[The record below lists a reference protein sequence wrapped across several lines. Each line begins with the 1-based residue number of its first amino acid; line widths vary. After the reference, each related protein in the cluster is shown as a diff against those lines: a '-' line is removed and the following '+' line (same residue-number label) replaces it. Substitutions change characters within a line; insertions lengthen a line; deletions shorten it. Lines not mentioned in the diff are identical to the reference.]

1 MAASYSL
8 EESEMSDMHDHPL
21 RFKATNEL
29 HARPFPIVSAS
40 ARAAF
45 FAYGNSDGSLKRSN
59 SSDWDHLIQLLDR
72 FGAPH
77 PAPNATHYFGKLGQA
92 WIKWECHTEFTTYTA
107 IIDSLGKVAFD
118 GTEFNVFPADWLA
131 STPGVRLTSAAIR
144 IESTA
149 STKTIERHLKSH
161 FVAESLAVSRV
172 LDSAAVIAGDYRID
186 VHGNLRFSVFVA
198 PTTGRNRIGRIV
210 QRLNEIEVY
219 KAMSMLGLFKAR
231 ELSSKLS
238 VVDQSMSELVAALS
252 NENVSAEA
260 NLDALLEMSAELESN
275 SAQVAYRF
283 AASKAYAAIVSQRIE
298 VLREERFEGLQT
310 FREFMMRRYDPSMRT
325 VQAMD
330 SRLQDLIARAKR
342 TGDLLRTRVNVER
355 QGQNQDLLASMNRR
369 ADMQLHLQKTVE
381 GLSIVAVSYY
391 ATGLMLYLLAP
402 IPSIFGVPKVFLT
415 AAVAPIVVAA
425 VYFALRRIRKNLK

>member
-1 MAASYSL
+1 
-8 EESEMSDMHDHPL
+8 MSDMREHPL

-45 FAYGNSDGSLKRSN
+45 FAYGSLDDSVGRSN

-92 WIKWECHTEFTTYTA
+92 WIKWERHTEFTTYTA
-107 IIDSLGKVAFD
+107 IFDNLGIVAFD
-118 GTEFNVFPADWLA
+118 GTEFNIFPADWLD
-131 STPGVRLTSAAIR
+131 STPGVRLTSSAIR

-149 STKTIERHLKSH
+149 STKTIQRHLKSH

-172 LDSAAVIAGDYRID
+172 LDGAAVIAGDYRID
-186 VHGNLRFSVFVA
+186 VHGNLRFSVFVS
-198 PTTGRNRIGRIV
+198 PTTGRNRIGRVV

-219 KAMSMLGLFKAR
+219 KTMSMLGLFQAR
-231 ELSSKLS
+231 ELSSRLS
-238 VVDQSMSELVAALS
+238 AVDHSMSELVAALS
-252 NENVSAEA
+252 DENVSAEA

-298 VLREERFEGLQT
+298 VLREERFEGVQT

-330 SRLQDLIARAKR
+330 ARLQDLIARAKR

-355 QGQNQDLLASMNRR
+355 QGQNQDLLAGMNRR
-369 ADMQLHLQKTVE
+369 ADMQLNLQKTVE

-402 IPSIFGVPKVFLT
+402 IPSIFGVSKVFLT

>member
-1 MAASYSL
+1 
-8 EESEMSDMHDHPL
+8 MSDMRDHPL
-21 RFKATNEL
+21 RFNATNEL
-29 HARPFPIVSAS
+29 HARPFPIVATS

-45 FAYGNSDGSLKRSN
+45 FAYGNSDDNTERS
-59 SSDWDHLIQLLDR
+59 STADWDHLIQLLDR
-72 FGAPH
+72 FGAQH
-77 PAPNATHYFGKLGQA
+77 PAVNVTHYFGKLGQV
-92 WIKWECHTEFTTYTA
+92 WVKWERHTEFTTYTA
-107 IIDSLGKVAFD
+107 IIDDLGKVAFD
-118 GTEFNVFPADWLA
+118 GSEFDIFPSDWLA
-131 STPGVRLTSAAIR
+131 SMPGERLTSAAIR

-149 STKTIERHLKSH
+149 SNKTIERNLKTH

-186 VHGNLRFSVFVA
+186 VHGHLRFAVFVA

-219 KAMSMLGLFKAR
+219 KTMSMLGLFEAR
-231 ELSSKLS
+231 ELAPNLS
-238 VVDQSMSELVAALS
+238 VVDQSMAELVAALS
-252 NENVSAEA
+252 DEHVSAES
-260 NLDALLEMSAELESN
+260 NLDALLKMSAKLEGHS
-275 SAQVAYRF
+275 SKVSYRF
-283 AASKAYAAIVSQRIE
+283 AASKAYSAIVSQRIE

-330 SRLQDLIARAKR
+330 SRLQDLISRAKR

-355 QGQNQDLLASMNRR
+355 QGQNQDLLASMDRR

-391 ATGLMLYLLAP
+391 ATGLALYLLAP
-402 IPSIFGVPKVFLT
+402 IPSMFGLPKVFLT
-415 AAVAPIVVAA
+415 AAVAPVVVGL
-425 VYFALRRIRKNLK
+425 VYFALRRIRRNLK

>member
-1 MAASYSL
+1 
-8 EESEMSDMHDHPL
+8 MSDMRDHPL
-21 RFKATNEL
+21 RFNATNEL
-29 HARPFPIVSAS
+29 HARPFPIVATS

-45 FAYGNSDGSLKRSN
+45 FAYGNSDDNTERS
-59 SSDWDHLIQLLDR
+59 STADWDHLIQLLDR
-72 FGAPH
+72 FGAQH
-77 PAPNATHYFGKLGQA
+77 PAVNVTHYFGKLGQV
-92 WIKWECHTEFTTYTA
+92 WVKWERHTEFTTYTA
-107 IIDSLGKVAFD
+107 IIDDLGKVAFD
-118 GTEFNVFPADWLA
+118 GSEFDIFPSDWLA
-131 STPGVRLTSAAIR
+131 SMPGERLTSAAIR

-149 STKTIERHLKSH
+149 SNKTIERNLKTH

-186 VHGNLRFSVFVA
+186 VHGHLRFAVFVA

-219 KAMSMLGLFKAR
+219 KTMSMLGLFEAR
-231 ELSSKLS
+231 ELAPNLS
-238 VVDQSMSELVAALS
+238 VVDQSMAELVAALS
-252 NENVSAEA
+252 DEHVSAES
-260 NLDALLEMSAELESN
+260 NLDALLKMSAKLEGYS
-275 SAQVAYRF
+275 SQVSYRF
-283 AASKAYAAIVSQRIE
+283 AASKAYSAIVSQRIE

-330 SRLQDLIARAKR
+330 SRLQDLISRAKR

-355 QGQNQDLLASMNRR
+355 QGQNQDLLASMDRR

-391 ATGLMLYLLAP
+391 ATGLALYLLAP
-402 IPSIFGVPKVFLT
+402 IPSMFGLPKVFLT
-415 AAVAPIVVAA
+415 AAVAPVVVGL
-425 VYFALRRIRKNLK
+425 VYFALRRIRRNLK